1 MSLST
6 RLSSISRVR
15 KAGSHAGTKESC
27 NPLQHRRLTAN
38 FFAQLDRISIPD
50 PSNSKVFT
58 PGQIYRICFCVL
70 PMGKY
75 SFNPSPSFLSD
86 IFSGLTLLFE
96 VIHDLDAFEEAGAV
110 GGHMRFLKPKSG
122 VTIIAVRGR
131 QRYQVRQRMHSVVL
145 KTASSN
151 EKAFY
156 EALGSRFAALEP
168 FLRLG

>member
-1 MSLST
+1 
-6 RLSSISRVR
+6 
-15 KAGSHAGTKESC
+15 
-27 NPLQHRRLTAN
+27 LTAHFLLSWTGFLFLTHLILK
-38 FFAQLDRISIPD
+38 FF
-50 PSNSKVFT
+50 T
-58 PGQIYRICFCVL
+58 HGQIYRICFCVL